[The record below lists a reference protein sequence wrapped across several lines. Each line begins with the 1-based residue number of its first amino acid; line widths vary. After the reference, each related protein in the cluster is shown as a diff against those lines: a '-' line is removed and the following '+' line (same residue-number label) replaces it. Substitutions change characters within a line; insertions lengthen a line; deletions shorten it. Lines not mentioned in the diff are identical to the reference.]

1 MKLAFMVVLMVV
13 LTLMIVAPV
22 SADAIMARKGGGGGG
37 GRGGKKPKPKGEK
50 PDEPKT
56 DCKAGSKKCGSGDNA
71 EDFWLYDCNSA
82 GSWEQGTD
90 CTNGCVGGPND
101 PHCW

>member
-22 SADAIMARKGGGGGG
+22 SADAIMAR
-37 GRGGKKPKPKGEK
+37 
-50 PDEPKT
+50 
-56 DCKAGSKKCGSGDNA
+56 SKKCGSGDNA
-71 EDFWLYDCNSA
+71 EEFWLYNCNSA